1 MPRLTPS
8 DIEKSG
14 RPDLAGVSHL
24 ELEETVW
31 RLRGSGAGFRPGRE
45 FGKQFAS
52 ARRRRALVA
61 AVTEETGRAGRRR
74 QRSGLL
80 AGRRQTNRSWAGW
93 RAMAMT
99 PTAIIPGATLPCA
112 ADPQGVRTVPVTC
125 LRTREN
131 QSDRLESDDGLHQAK
146 EVGTES
152 GELDSRWQHRL
163 EAVLAGKRVPG
174 LIP

>member
-14 RPDLAGVSHL
+14 RPDFAGVSHL

-45 FGKQFAS
+45 FGKQCAS

-61 AVTEETGRAGRRR
+61 AVAEETGRAGRRR

-80 AGRRQTNRSWAGW
+80 AGRALYQSFLGW
-93 RAMAMT
+93 
-99 PTAIIPGATLPCA
+99 
-112 ADPQGVRTVPVTC
+112 
-125 LRTREN
+125 
-131 QSDRLESDDGLHQAK
+131 
-146 EVGTES
+146 
-152 GELDSRWQHRL
+152 
-163 EAVLAGKRVPG
+163 LAGDGYDAYRDHPWRYSALRV
-174 LIP
+174 